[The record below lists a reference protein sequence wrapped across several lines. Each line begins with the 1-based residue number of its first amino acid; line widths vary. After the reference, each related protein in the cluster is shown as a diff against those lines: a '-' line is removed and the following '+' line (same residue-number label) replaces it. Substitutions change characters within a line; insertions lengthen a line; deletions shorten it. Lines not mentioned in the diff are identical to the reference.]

1 MSMGDAIQKMGGKML
16 QTVAEQA
23 NSAIKDM
30 NSKVAHEKAE
40 TLGEQIANYT
50 CKELKDSIPPMI
62 TSTTNE
68 IIKQLTAKIDSEKFT
83 TDFINVLQTKLL
95 DENSPYSEKFLT
107 KFDDLFDRI
116 INEAEKRRSKKEY
129 MKEKQEQQ
137 NVNMS
142 QYNEMSGNGRRK
154 RLTKKR
160 SDNKRA
166 KHTKRVRFSIKT

>member
-1 MSMGDAIQKMGGKML
+1 MSMGDAIQKMGGNML

-23 NSAIKDM
+23 NVTIKDM

-68 IIKQLTAKIDSEKFT
+68 IIKQLTAKIDSEEFT

-116 INEAEKRRSKKEY
+116 INNAEKRRSKKEY

-137 NVNMS
+137 KS
-142 QYNEMSGNGRRK
+142 QSNEMMGNGHRK
-154 RLTKKR
+154 RSTKKR
-160 SDNKRA
+160 SDKKRA
-166 KHTKRVRFSIKT
+166 KLTKRVRFSMKT